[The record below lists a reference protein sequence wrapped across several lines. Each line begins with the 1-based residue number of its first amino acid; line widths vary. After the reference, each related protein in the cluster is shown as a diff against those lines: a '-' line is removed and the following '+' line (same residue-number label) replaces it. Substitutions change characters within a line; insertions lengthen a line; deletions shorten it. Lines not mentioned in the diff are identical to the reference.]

1 MQFIKLTILL
11 LINFWEWLRGPR
23 DRFSL
28 EERLINAV
36 GILSVC
42 TLFIFVVYNLFVVVL
57 LELALATAVTV
68 FLQLLFFYASR
79 FRRNFRL
86 ARYGFTF
93 CSYVFL
99 TVNYYYSSGING
111 PVLFSFFVTLII
123 ILVIN
128 EKQHFLYWFL
138 HCATVIGLLSYEHH
152 YGIVNIYTSAAERSF
167 DIACIFCIMLSL
179 AFVLIKL
186 VLKSYNRERNLA
198 SKREQE
204 LVLLHQENKRLFS
217 IISHDLRTP
226 LNNIIGYLEL
236 LNSQMLTENDRNM
249 LEAQL
254 LELTNGTS
262 DFLTNLLSWSKSQ
275 LDGTNVQLEI
285 VELDKLL
292 DSVLLTI
299 IPLTVKKEL
308 IIKRELTSNQF
319 VADTEMIKVVLR
331 NLLSNAL
338 KYSEVGGE
346 IIIGSKELN
355 GRLILSIRDFGV
367 GIPNEKETSIFSSQ
381 VSSSL
386 GTMKEP
392 GVGLGL
398 VLCADFVK
406 LQGGKIWFSSEIDQG
421 STFYLSFPIQLS

>member
-1 MQFIKLTILL
+1 ML

-36 GILSVC
+36 GILSVS
-42 TLFIFVVYNLFVVVL
+42 TLFIFVVYNIFVVVL
-57 LELALATAVTV
+57 LELALATAITV

-79 FRRNFRL
+79 FRGNFRL

-99 TVNYYYSSGING
+99 AVNYYYSSGING

-128 EKQHFLYWFL
+128 EKKHFLYWVL
-138 HCATVIGLLSYEHH
+138 HCATVIGLLSYEYH
-152 YGIVNIYTSAAERSF
+152 YGIVNIYTSSAERSF

-198 SKREQE
+198 NKREQE

-249 LEAQL
+249 LEVQL

-275 LDGTNVQLEI
+275 LDGTKVQLT
-285 VELDKLL
+285 VVQLDKLIET
-292 DSVLLTI
+292 VMPTI
-299 IPLTVKKEL
+299 NPLAVKKEL
-308 IIKRELTSNQF
+308 RFTTDFSVNQF
-319 VADTEMIKVVLR
+319 VADTEMIKMVLR
-331 NLLSNAL
+331 NLLSNAI
-338 KYSEVGGE
+338 KYSKIGGE
-346 IIIGSKELN
+346 IIMQSKELN
-355 GRLILSIRDFGV
+355 GEFILSIADFG
-367 GIPNEKETSIFSSQ
+367 
-381 VSSSL
+381 
-386 GTMKEP
+386 
-392 GVGLGL
+392 
-398 VLCADFVK
+398 
-406 LQGGKIWFSSEIDQG
+406 
-421 STFYLSFPIQLS
+421 